1 MKKLLALALA
11 SLLTLSVFAG
21 CGKEKGEAGTSEPK
35 ETYQSVDI
43 NVAGLKGPTGIG
55 MVRLM
60 EQSDA
65 GEAANKYTFSLA
77 SAPTEIVGKISSGE
91 VDIAAVPTNLAA
103 TLYQK
108 TNGGVKLLAVNTLG
122 VLYLLEKGDSIHS
135 VADLKGKTIYASG
148 QGSTTEY
155 VLNYLLEQAGMTVGE
170 DVKVEYKADH
180 SELAALIASGEADI
194 ALLPEPFVTTVTSKN
209 ADVRVALDITEQW
222 KKTTGDK
229 ELPMGGIIVR
239 TEFLEKNPAAVE
251 KFLEEYKASTEY
263 TATNLAETAALTE
276 KYDIMKADVA
286 QKAIPNCNI
295 VYLDG
300 AAMKESVKSFFEI
313 LLKADAKSIGGKL
326 PDDALYYE
334 KAGN

>member
-11 SLLTLSVFAG
+11 SLLTLSAFAG
-21 CGKEKGEAGTSEPK
+21 CGKEKGGAGNGESTEN
-35 ETYQSVDI
+35 YQSVDI

-60 EQSDA
+60 ERSDA

-77 SAPTEIVGKISSGE
+77 SAPTELVGKISSGE

-155 VLNYLLEQAGMTVGE
+155 VLNYLLEQAGRTSPCCPSPLSPPSPLKTPTCGWPWT
-170 DVKVEYKADH
+170 
-180 SELAALIASGEADI
+180 SPSSGRRPPATRSCPW
-194 ALLPEPFVTTVTSKN
+194 AVSSSAPHFWSKTP
-209 ADVRVALDITEQW
+209 RQSRSFW
-222 KKTTGDK
+222 
-229 ELPMGGIIVR
+229 R
-239 TEFLEKNPAAVE
+239 
-251 KFLEEYKASTEY
+251 STRPRPS
-263 TATNLAETAALTE
+263 TPPPTWRR
-276 KYDIMKADVA
+276 
-286 QKAIPNCNI
+286 P
-295 VYLDG
+295 
-300 AAMKESVKSFFEI
+300 
-313 LLKADAKSIGGKL
+313 
-326 PDDALYYE
+326 PR
-334 KAGN
+334 